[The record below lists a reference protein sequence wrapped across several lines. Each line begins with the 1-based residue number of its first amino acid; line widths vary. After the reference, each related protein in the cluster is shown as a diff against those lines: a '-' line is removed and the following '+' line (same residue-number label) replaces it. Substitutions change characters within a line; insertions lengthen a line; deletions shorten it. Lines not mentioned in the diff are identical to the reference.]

1 MVVTDVSELRLS
13 EQLGNEERALVHKAR
28 GLMAAL
34 EPTAEDVS
42 AMAELRPGESKVVR
56 TDTSLV
62 QYHVFGQSWE
72 VVIAAHEMRY
82 PTHPDLPL
90 MVSSEVVS
98 RDSSQESE
106 GKEIFT
112 RKVVV
117 RNASVPRMLSAL
129 AGGDTM
135 DFEES
140 YLYDRAA
147 RRAFKTGKNL
157 TYREGSWGIRLDET
171 MEYVVHRDNP
181 EWTWFRLEAK
191 LSLPSLPGGLG
202 GMAHKMFADLYI
214 DGVGRG
220 RKIDQ
225 TLIDEIVQSGRLGT
239 DEFRPWGSQDTATS
253 GGDGEEEAWD
263 SGTETEL
270 TSYEDAYEGPFTMA
284 SSTKMREE
292 ASSIELATVVAE
304 LRELKQVLMEVTRRL
319 HATGVIEAVEA
330 NSETAGTP
338 EREAARAE
346 LAAASWQWN
355 CCMASV
361 LGAGLVSVWSWR
373 DSKGPRWLLS

>member
-1 MVVTDVSELRLS
+1 MRTTRR
-13 EQLGNEERALVHKAR
+13 Q
-28 GLMAAL
+28 MAD
-34 EPTAEDVS
+34 PSAEDAS
-42 AMAELRPGESKVVR
+42 AMAELMPGESKVVR

-140 YLYDRAA
+140 YVYDRAA

-171 MEYVVHRDNP
+171 MEYVVHSDNP

-225 TLIDEIVQSGRLGT
+225 TFIDEIVQSGRMRG
-239 DEFRPWGSQDTATS
+239 DEFRPWASPETTN
-253 GGDGEEEAWD
+253 GGDEEEEAWD
-263 SGTETEL
+263 SGTETEI
-270 TSYEDAYEGPFTMA
+270 TSYEDAHEGPFALADSTGMRHQKEV
-284 SSTKMREE
+284 SST
-292 ASSIELATVVAE
+292 ELATAVAE
-304 LRELKQVLMEVTRRL
+304 LRELKQVLVELTRRL
-319 HATGVIEAVEA
+319 DAAGLLAADEATR
-330 NSETAGTP
+330 ETAGTP
-338 EREAARAE
+338 SAVDRYAARPE
-346 LAAASWQWN
+346 QVAASWQWN
-355 CCMASV
+355 CCMASA
-361 LGAGLVSVWSWR
+361 LGAALVGVWSWR
-373 DSKGPRWLLS
+373 YSKCPRWLLS